1 MAPPGFNGLAHTS
14 AELVTCNSKTP
25 SGRLPHVLK
34 PFPARSYLPELANPQ
49 REPDLLVLLAAAL
62 VALLRVSS
70 TDKACVRTAM
80 G

>member
-1 MAPPGFNGLAHTS
+1 MGRGIRQAAPHHRRRCG
-14 AELVTCNSKTP
+14 CSKTP

-34 PFPARSYLPELANPQ
+34 SFPARSYLPEVASPQ
-49 REPDLLVLLAAAL
+49 RDPDLLVLLAAAL

-70 TDKACVRTAM
+70 TDETCVRTAM